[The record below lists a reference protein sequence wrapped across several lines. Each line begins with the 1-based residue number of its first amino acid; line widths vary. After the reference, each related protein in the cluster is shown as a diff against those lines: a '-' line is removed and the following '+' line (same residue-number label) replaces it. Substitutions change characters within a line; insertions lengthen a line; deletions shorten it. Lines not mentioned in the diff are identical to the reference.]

1 MDVLNSFQ
9 WDTDYSVSDKTL
21 VKRQLKNRYSENTS
35 LEYISEKRVPQGFNS
50 FQIKTPLTVNA
61 AIKSANNFRILQGS
75 AATSGSV
82 SFTNSQDNS
91 GYFLVSVFSP
101 YEQTIKFSFSY
112 EIYAYMADI
121 DLKSEGI
128 NPPLYKKDEK
138 DLPDESGVSWSL
150 LYTNQ
155 NNPDPDS
162 LVNPVRCLLYPSR
175 DLNCK
180 VPGAGNTLTSSNVPS
195 NKFIIIA
202 NTYNTPVPT
211 FTYNGTSYTPKY
223 DKAGSDY
230 YGREEYF
237 LIAFK
242 TVNSSVEV

>member
-1 MDVLNSFQ
+1 M
-9 WDTDYSVSDKTL
+9 
-21 VKRQLKNRYSENTS
+21 
-35 LEYISEKRVPQGFNS
+35 
-50 FQIKTPLTVNA
+50 
-61 AIKSANNFRILQGS
+61 AIKSANNFRILQGTPG
-75 AATSGSV
+75 TSGSV

-91 GYFLVSVFSP
+91 GYFTVSVSSP
-101 YEQTIKFSFSY
+101 YEQRIKFSFSY

-155 NNPDPDS
+155 NNPDPDN
-162 LVNPVRCLLYPSR
+162 LVNPVRCLLYPSE

-180 VPGAGNTLTSSNVPS
+180 VPGTGNTLTSDNVPS
-195 NKFIIIA
+195 NNFIIIA

-211 FTYNGTSYTPKY
+211 FTYNGTDYTPKY
-223 DKAGSDY
+223 ETAGGGNLSRESY
-230 YGREEYF
+230 Y